1 MAISN
6 NLNEL
11 DTLLQVGQGRKKC
24 IDYYEEVAADQYNGN
39 CPGPVRG
46 ALQRQVHGGGDQR
59 GDTAGANNLLM
70 LINIIRFINLINHTI
85 SIKFITLTTVPSP
98 STLPTLSTLSTYH
111 YSNITITNKISISCI
126 EVNQAI
132 KAWVFRPH

>member
-11 DTLLQVGQGRKKC
+11 DTLLQVGQGMKKC

-39 CPGPVRG
+39 FPGPVGG

-98 STLPTLSTLSTYH
+98 STLPTLSTFPTYH
-111 YSNITITNKISISCI
+111 I
-126 EVNQAI
+126 AI
-132 KAWVFRPH
+132 LPLPTKYLSLV

>member
-1 MAISN
+1 MAAMAISN

-11 DTLLQVGQGRKKC
+11 DTLLQVGQGRKKWL
-24 IDYYEEVAADQYNGN
+24 DYYEEVAADQYNDN
-39 CPGPVRG
+39 FPGPVCG

-85 SIKFITLTTVPSP
+85 FIKFITLTTNTTVPSP
-98 STLPTLSTLSTYH
+98 STLPTLSTFPTYH
-111 YSNITITNKISISCI
+111 K
-126 EVNQAI
+126 AI
-132 KAWVFRPH
+132 LPLPTKYLSLV

>member
-1 MAISN
+1 MAAMAISN

-11 DTLLQVGQGRKKC
+11 DTLLQVGQERKKC
-24 IDYYEEVAADQYNGN
+24 IDYYEEVAADQYNDN
-39 CPGPVRG
+39 FPGPVCG

-98 STLPTLSTLSTYH
+98 STSPTLSTFPTYH
-111 YSNITITNKISISCI
+111 I
-126 EVNQAI
+126 AI
-132 KAWVFRPH
+132 LPLPTKYLSLV

>member
-11 DTLLQVGQGRKKC
+11 DTLLQVGQGMKKC

-39 CPGPVRG
+39 FPGPVRG

-98 STLPTLSTLSTYH
+98 STLPTLSTFPTYH
-111 YSNITITNKISISCI
+111 I
-126 EVNQAI
+126 AI
-132 KAWVFRPH
+132 LPLPTKYLSLV

>member
-1 MAISN
+1 MAAMAISN

-11 DTLLQVGQGRKKC
+11 DTLLQVGQRMKKC
-24 IDYYEEVAADQYNGN
+24 IDYYEEVAADQYNDN

-85 SIKFITLTTVPSP
+85 FIKFITLTTVPSP
-98 STLPTLSTLSTYH
+98 STLPTLSTFPTYH
-111 YSNITITNKISISCI
+111 I
-126 EVNQAI
+126 AI
-132 KAWVFRPH
+132 LPLPTKYLSLV